1 MTDDERFDRLAGAIE
16 RVAVVSAESIS
27 NLSRRLE
34 ESQLRFQEQLGDM
47 AGIVRQVVQQQ
58 AVLQQQQESLQ
69 HQQEALQRQQEALQ
83 RQQEALQR
91 QQETLQQQQEGIRQR
106 QAEQDQR
113 FDVLLQELRFIA
125 RRLPPEEGSTNG
137 T

>member
-58 AVLQQQQESLQ
+58 AVLQ

-83 RQQEALQR
+83 
-91 QQETLQQQQEGIRQR
+91 QQQEGIQQR
-106 QAEQDQR
+106 QSEQDQR

-137 T
+137 I